1 MSLRWIWIEI
11 HQNGQDTHNMDY
23 KQILNQLTIIEGQ
36 LDDAMNTL
44 PEYNANVDSQG
55 YIDGARCDLYYLKEE
70 VEKAI
75 VDEDV
80 TLDEVMNTSPTLA
93 KLL

>member
-1 MSLRWIWIEI
+1 
-11 HQNGQDTHNMDY
+11 MDY
-23 KQILNQLTIIEGQ
+23 KQILNQLTFIEGQ

-75 VDEDV
+75 GDEDV

-93 KLL
+93 KGL

>member
-1 MSLRWIWIEI
+1 MGYNE
-11 HQNGQDTHNMDY
+11 
-23 KQILNQLTIIEGQ
+23 ILNKLIEIEGQ

-55 YIDGARCDLYYLKEE
+55 YIDGARCDLYVLK
-70 VEKAI
+70 
-75 VDEDV
+75 DEIERSILDENQEV

>member
-1 MSLRWIWIEI
+1 
-11 HQNGQDTHNMDY
+11 MDY
-23 KQILNQLTIIEGQ
+23 KQILNQLTIIESQ

-44 PEYNANVDSQG
+44 PEYNAIVDSQG

-93 KLL
+93 KGL

>member
-1 MSLRWIWIEI
+1 
-11 HQNGQDTHNMDY
+11 MDY
-23 KQILNQLTIIEGQ
+23 KQILNQLTIIESQ
-36 LDDAMNTL
+36 LDDDMNTL

-93 KLL
+93 KGL

>member
-1 MSLRWIWIEI
+1 
-11 HQNGQDTHNMDY
+11 MDY
-23 KQILNQLTIIEGQ
+23 KQILNQLTIIESQ
-36 LDDAMNTL
+36 LVDAMNTL
-44 PEYNANVDSQG
+44 TEYNANVDSQG

-75 VDEDV
+75 VDEGV

-93 KLL
+93 KGL

>member
-1 MSLRWIWIEI
+1 MTLRE
-11 HQNGQDTHNMDY
+11 
-23 KQILNQLTIIEGQ
+23 ILNLLIEIEGQ

-55 YIDGARCDLYYLKEE
+55 YIDGARCDLYHLK
-70 VEKAI
+70 
-75 VDEDV
+75 DEIERSILDENKELI
-80 TLDEVMNTSPTLA
+80 LDEVMNTSPTLA